1 VKSKDDGDNT
11 TKNSSI
17 KGWKKIQPVKILKNK
32 NKPPKKLKKSKKK

>member
-17 KGWKKIQPVKILKNK
+17 KGWKKIQPVKTLKNK
-32 NKPPKKLKKSKKK
+32 NKPSKLKKSKKK